1 MNCNDVGYIIR
12 KLADFYALTMS
23 ELFNVYPLYDI
34 EPVRAQGS
42 YLWDSK
48 GERYLDLYGGHAV
61 ISVGHTHPQYVQ
73 ALTEQLNRISF
84 YSNSVRI
91 PLQQELAEK
100 LGDLS
105 GYPEYALFLCNS
117 GAEANENAL
126 KLASFHNRRK
136 QVVAFR
142 KSFHGRTAGAVA
154 ATDNP
159 SIVAPVN
166 YNEHVTFLP
175 FNDSEAALTGITDET
190 AAVIIE
196 GIQGV
201 GGIHVATDEFL
212 QTLRK
217 RCDETGA
224 VLILDGVQC
233 GYGRS
238 GKFFSHQ
245 FSGIEPDIISMAK
258 GMGNGF
264 PIGGILIAPKFK
276 ATYGLLG
283 TTFGGNHL
291 ACRAAIAVLDI
302 IRDENLIENA
312 AQIGEYLMNG
322 LRQMGGYKEL
332 RGRGLMIGIEYD
344 FPVEAL
350 RNTLL
355 FEHHIF
361 TGVAGKNTIRLLPS
375 LALGIEEADLFLEAL
390 AKEIKI
396 AA

>member
-1 MNCNDVGYIIR
+1 M
-12 KLADFYALTMS
+12 A

-34 EPVRAQGS
+34 EPTRAEGS
-42 YLWDSK
+42 YIWGAD
-48 GERYLDLYGGHAV
+48 GTRYLDLYGGHAV
-61 ISVGHTHPQYVQ
+61 ISVGHTHPRYVK
-73 ALTEQLNRISF
+73 ALTDQLNKISF

-91 PLQQELAEK
+91 PQQQELADK
-100 LGDLS
+100 LGALS
-105 GYPEYALFLCNS
+105 DHPDYALFLCNS

-126 KLASFHNRRK
+126 KLASFHNGRT
-136 QVVAFR
+136 QVVAFT

-154 ATDNP
+154 ATDNL

-166 YNEHVTFLP
+166 YNKHVSFLP
-175 FNDSEAALTGITDET
+175 FNDAEAALAGITTET
-190 AAVIIE
+190 CAVIVE

-201 GGIHVATDEFL
+201 GGIQVATDAFL

-245 FSGIEPDIISMAK
+245 FSGIEADIISMAK

-264 PIGGILIAPKFK
+264 PIGGILISPKFK
-276 ATYGLLG
+276 ASYGLLG

-291 ACRAAIAVLDI
+291 ACTAGIAVLDI
-302 IRDENLIENA
+302 MKDEGLMENA
-312 AQIGEYLMNG
+312 IRMGDYFMDGIRQI
-322 LRQMGGYKEL
+322 GGYKEL

-344 FPVEAL
+344 FPVDTL
-350 RNTLL
+350 RKTLL
-355 FEHHIF
+355 FDHKQF
-361 TGVAGKNTIRLLPS
+361 TGVAGKTIIRLLPS
-375 LALGIEEADLFLEAL
+375 LAIGVDEADQFLEAL
-390 AKEIKI
+390 AVCLNTERMEVVTENTKK
-396 AA
+396 

>member
-1 MNCNDVGYIIR
+1 M
-12 KLADFYALTMS
+12 
-23 ELFNVYPLYDI
+23 LFNVYPLYDI
-34 EPVRAQGS
+34 EPIRAQGS
-42 YLWDSK
+42 YLWDTK
-48 GERYLDLYGGHAV
+48 GDRYLDLYGGHAV
-61 ISVGHTHPQYVQ
+61 ISVGHTHPKYVR

-91 PLQQELAEK
+91 RQQEELSEK
-100 LGDLS
+100 LGSMS
-105 GYPEYALFLCNS
+105 GYPDYALFLCNS

-126 KLASFHNRRK
+126 KLASFHTGRK
-136 QVVAFR
+136 KVVAFK

-159 SIVAPVN
+159 SIVAPIN

-175 FNDSEAALTGITDET
+175 FNDIEAAKAGITDET
-190 AAVIIE
+190 CAVIIE

-201 GGIHVATDEFL
+201 GGIQVASDAFL
-212 QTLRK
+212 QALRQK
-217 RCDETGA
+217 CDETGA
-224 VLILDGVQC
+224 ILILDAVQC

-245 FSGIEPDIISMAK
+245 FSGITPDLITMAK

-264 PIGGILIAPKFK
+264 PIGGVLISPKFH

-291 ACRAAIAVLDI
+291 ACTAGIAVLDI
-302 IRDENLIENA
+302 MQEENLIENA
-312 AQIGEYLMNG
+312 AQIGEYIMDG
-322 LRQMGGYKEL
+322 VRQIGGYKDL

-344 FPVEAL
+344 FPVESL
-350 RNTLL
+350 RNSLL
-355 FEHHIF
+355 FEHRIF

-375 LALGIEEADLFLEAL
+375 LALGREEVDVFLEAL
-390 AKEIKI
+390 SKEVRVVS
-396 AA
+396 

>member
-1 MNCNDVGYIIR
+1 M
-12 KLADFYALTMS
+12 A

-34 EPVRAQGS
+34 EPTTAKGS
-42 YLWDSK
+42 YLWDAD
-48 GERYLDLYGGHAV
+48 GTRYLDLYGGHAV
-61 ISVGHTHPQYVQ
+61 ISVGHTHPRYVK
-73 ALTEQLNRISF
+73 ALTDQLTKISF

-91 PLQQELAEK
+91 PQQQELADK
-100 LGDLS
+100 LGALS
-105 GYPEYALFLCNS
+105 DHPDYALFLCNS

-126 KLASFHNRRK
+126 KLASFHNGRTK
-136 QVVAFR
+136 VVAFT

-159 SIVAPVN
+159 AIVAPIN
-166 YNEHVTFLP
+166 YNQHVTFLP
-175 FNDSEAALTGITDET
+175 YNDAQAALVGITTDT
-190 AAVIIE
+190 CAVIIE

-201 GGIHVATDEFL
+201 GGIQVATDDFL

-245 FSGIEPDIISMAK
+245 FSGIEADIISMAK

-264 PIGGILIAPKFK
+264 PIGGILISPKFK
-276 ATYGLLG
+276 ASYGLLG

-291 ACRAAIAVLDI
+291 ACTAAVAVLDI
-302 IRDENLIENA
+302 MKEEGLMENA
-312 AQIGEYLMNG
+312 TRMGNYFMDGIRQI
-322 LRQMGGYKEL
+322 GGYKEL

-344 FPVEAL
+344 FPVDAL
-350 RNTLL
+350 RKTLL
-355 FEHHIF
+355 FDHKQF
-361 TGVAGKNTIRLLPS
+361 TGVAGKTIIRLLPS
-375 LALGIEEADLFLEAL
+375 LAIGVDEADQFLEAL
-390 AKEIKI
+390 RLCLKPETV
-396 AA
+396 

>member
-1 MNCNDVGYIIR
+1 M
-12 KLADFYALTMS
+12 A
-23 ELFNVYPLYDI
+23 ELFNVYPLNDI
-34 EPVRAQGS
+34 EPVRALGS

-48 GERYLDLYGGHAV
+48 GDRYVDLYGGHAV
-61 ISVGHTHPQYVQ
+61 ISVGHTHPRYVQ
-73 ALTEQLNRISF
+73 ALTDQLNRISF

-91 PLQQELAEK
+91 PLQQELADK

-105 GYPEYALFLCNS
+105 GHSDYALFLCNS

-126 KLASFHNRRK
+126 KLASFHTGRSK
-136 QVVAFR
+136 VIAFT

-154 ATDNP
+154 ATDNK

-166 YNEHVTFLP
+166 YNQHVTFLP
-175 FNDSEAALTGITDET
+175 FNDVEAAQTGISDEVC
-190 AAVIIE
+190 AVIVE

-201 GGIHVATDEFL
+201 GGIHVATDAFL
-212 QTLRK
+212 QTLRE
-217 RCDETGA
+217 RCNETGA

-245 FSGIEPDIISMAK
+245 FSGIEADIISMAK

-264 PIGGILIAPKFK
+264 PIGGILISPKFK
-276 ATYGLLG
+276 ASYGLLG

-291 ACRAAIAVLDI
+291 ACTAAIAVLDI
-302 IRDENLIENA
+302 MRDESLMANA
-312 AQIGEYLMNG
+312 IRMGNYLMEGVRQIGSH
-322 LRQMGGYKEL
+322 KEL

-344 FPVEAL
+344 FPVESL
-350 RNTLL
+350 RNSLL
-355 FEHHIF
+355 FDHHIF

-375 LALGIEEADLFLEAL
+375 LAVGQTEADLFLEAL
-390 AKEIKI
+390 STEVKVVS
-396 AA
+396 